1 MSRRTH
7 KKSPVAVICST
18 LGTAILLV
26 LIAICLPLTV
36 PKVMGYELYTV
47 ITGSMEPAISVG
59 SLVYIKG
66 EAPEDIKEG
75 EVIAFYGAKDSNA
88 IITHR
93 VMENRIVMG
102 EFITKG
108 DANQTKDMNPIPY
121 ENFIGKVALNLPSLG
136 YIAQIITSLEG
147 KITAGAVIILAIGL
161 QLTAFVVE
169 KKKEGKKEK
178 RI

>member
-1 MSRRTH
+1 
-7 KKSPVAVICST
+7 
-18 LGTAILLV
+18 
-26 LIAICLPLTV
+26 
-36 PKVMGYELYTV
+36 
-47 ITGSMEPAISVG
+47 
-59 SLVYIKG
+59 
-66 EAPEDIKEG
+66 
-75 EVIAFYGAKDSNA
+75 
-88 IITHR
+88 
-93 VMENRIVMG
+93 MENRIVMG

-108 DANQTKDMNPIPY
+108 DANQKKDMNPIPY

-169 KKKEGKKEK
+169 KKKEGKKAK